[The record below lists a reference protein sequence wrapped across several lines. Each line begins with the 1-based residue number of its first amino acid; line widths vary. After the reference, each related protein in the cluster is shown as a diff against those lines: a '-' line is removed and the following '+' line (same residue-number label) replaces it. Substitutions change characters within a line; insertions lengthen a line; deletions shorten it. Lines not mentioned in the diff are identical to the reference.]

1 MFGAGVQRQARAVAE
16 QIVRPVA
23 AWGISPNVVS
33 LLGLVFNGVAAGV
46 IAVGLLRWGGALVL
60 LAGIFDMFDGAVAR
74 AQQRTTR
81 FGAFLDST
89 LDRYAEG
96 MLFLGVILSAL
107 RVGHATSQENWIIA
121 LAYVAALFSLTVSY
135 IRARAEGVG
144 LECKV
149 GLMERPERVILLG
162 VGLLIGGASWL
173 LWVLVILVVTT
184 GFTGVQRIVHVWRQ
198 SGKITM
204 PAPSQSPT
212 TAATHSRRS
221 QGDRATPTAEGS
233 SQ

>member
-1 MFGAGVQRQARAVAE
+1 
-16 QIVRPVA
+16 
-23 AWGISPNVVS
+23 
-33 LLGLVFNGVAAGV
+33 V
-46 IAVGLLRWGGALVL
+46 IAVGLLRWGGVLVL

-96 MLFLGVILSAL
+96 LLFLGVILSTF
-107 RVGHATSQENWIIA
+107 RVGSGGPVPHVTSQQTWIIA

-149 GLMERPERVILLG
+149 GLMERPERVIVLG
-162 VGLLIGGASWL
+162 AGLLIGGSSWL
-173 LWVLVILVVTT
+173 VWVLAVLVVTT
-184 GFTGVQRIVHVWRQ
+184 GFTGAQRIVHVWRQ
-198 SGKITM
+198 SAIADATSPTAESSSG
-204 PAPSQSPT
+204 QSP
-212 TAATHSRRS
+212 ATSTMRSRTPH
-221 QGDRATPTAEGS
+221 GDRATPTAGGT

>member
-46 IAVGLLRWGGALVL
+46 IAIGQLRWGGALVL
-60 LAGIFDMFDGAVAR
+60 LAGIFDLFDGAVAR
-74 AQQRTTR
+74 TQQRTTR

-96 MLFLGVILSAL
+96 MLFLGVILSTF
-107 RVGHATSQENWIIA
+107 RVEHATSQETWIIA

-144 LECKV
+144 IECKV

-162 VGLLIGGASWL
+162 AGLLIGGASWL
-173 LWVLVILVVTT
+173 LWVLVVLVVTT

-198 SGKITM
+198 STNTTISS
-204 PAPSQSPT
+204 PAASS
-212 TAATHSRRS
+212 TAAAHSRIS
-221 QGDRATPTAEGS
+221 HGDRTTPTAEGS